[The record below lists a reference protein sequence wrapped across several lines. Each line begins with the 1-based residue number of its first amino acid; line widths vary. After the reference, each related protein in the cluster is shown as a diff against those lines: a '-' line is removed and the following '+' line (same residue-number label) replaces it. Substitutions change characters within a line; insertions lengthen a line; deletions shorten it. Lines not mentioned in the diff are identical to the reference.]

1 LADPP
6 LQVHERG
13 EERWWV
19 LEGDWRFRMVSHAIG
34 PWQIGR
40 HRWPGR
46 VTEVRPGQVPP
57 DARRRA
63 ESSPHPCRS
72 NGVAPPAEMLGST
85 ALGRPSLIRMR
96 PLVQVQPGPQI
107 GPVTSGNA
115 GHCVRSA
122 SPMSCIPFGDE
133 VFRVLPLLS
142 RNNASEQPLSGPT
155 AVVCL
160 RSSVAQ
166 RCQNPSLCLG
176 PSVGLQHGAVT
187 AADAG
192 SVQVTTGADG
202 VAISGPPTGGP
213 PSLMAIPLLLL
224 TRDEM
229 CRNRLRGNGPSPG
242 QVMRGPRRMPPK
254 LT

>member
-1 LADPP
+1 MGSWVMPRRCTDPP
-6 LQVHERG
+6 PTPRVRSA
-13 EERWWV
+13 
-19 LEGDWRFRMVSHAIG
+19 RFRHMVHNERNAGPGTTLCGIQVTSDALWASVAGDERIG
-34 PWQIGR
+34 T
-40 HRWPGR
+40 R
-46 VTEVRPGQVPP
+46 VSGPSCASDHPRVVSLGWKP
-57 DARRRA
+57 RRSRRTA
-63 ESSPHPCRS
+63 GSPHPCGIYGWAR
-72 NGVAPPAEMLGST
+72 PARMLDST
-85 ALGRPSLIRMR
+85 ALGCRSLIRMR

-176 PSVGLQHGAVT
+176 PSVGLQA
-187 AADAG
+187 
-192 SVQVTTGADG
+192 
-202 VAISGPPTGGP
+202 
-213 PSLMAIPLLLL
+213 
-224 TRDEM
+224 
-229 CRNRLRGNGPSPG
+229 
-242 QVMRGPRRMPPK
+242 RR
-254 LT
+254 